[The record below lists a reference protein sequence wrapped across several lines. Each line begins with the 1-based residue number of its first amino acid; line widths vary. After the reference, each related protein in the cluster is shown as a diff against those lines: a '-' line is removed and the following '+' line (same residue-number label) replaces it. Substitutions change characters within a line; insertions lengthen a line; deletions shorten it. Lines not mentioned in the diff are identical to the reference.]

1 LAPLLL
7 LLLLLVDLP
16 SILRPPAIP
25 LLVPLELLLE
35 AFTALVI
42 GLETVFFVVL
52 LELLLLELE
61 LPLLDIAI
69 SPFY

>member
-1 LAPLLL
+1 LPPLLL

-16 SILRPPAIP
+16 SILSPPAIP
-25 LLVPLELLLE
+25 LLVPLDELVE

-42 GLETVFFVVL
+42 GLVTVFVVL